1 MAKKLGLPVYGLND
15 LARSYGLAVGGD
27 DDMSVDTDEL
37 RARVSGGIRLPSVVY
52 GHLLPHALEAR
63 SAASVVVLR
72 CEPSALKRRLTKRG
86 YPPPKLL
93 DNLEAELIG
102 LVSSEAFAA
111 FGAKKTSEV
120 DTTHSAPSEAAEA
133 VLEAFKGAPR
143 RARVDWTLS
152 YDSGPKLKAL
162 LSPP

>member
-1 MAKKLGLPVYGLND
+1 MAKKLGLPVYSLND
-15 LARSYGLAVGGD
+15 LARSYGLAAGSD
-27 DDMSVDTDEL
+27 DDLTVDTDEL
-37 RARVSGGIRLPSVVY
+37 RARVSDGIRVPSVVY

-72 CEPSALKRRLTKRG
+72 CEPSTLRLRLTKRG

-102 LVSSEAFAA
+102 LVSSDAFDA
-111 FGAKKTSEV
+111 FGAERTSEV
-120 DTTHSAPSEAAEA
+120 DTTHSAPSDAAEA
-133 VLEAFKGAPR
+133 VVEAFKGASR
-143 RARVDWTLS
+143 GARVDWTLN

-162 LSPP
+162 LSPT